1 MSTWYTAL
9 RILPFIFPNFI
20 AKQLEDIHACLP
32 SGWTAVETSSAPP
45 TSKYYETLDS
55 RFINPDITLYSSRR
69 LDSANTNAYRTD
81 DMETFILTK
90 PCDGFSDSGDVEKDG
105 IHAQEIRG
113 QLITYLTAMQASQY
127 RTHGFGALIVE
138 DRCRLLH
145 HNRRRILVTES
156 FSLSSPYL
164 SQFFWCFS
172 RSTPAVRGID
182 TTFTLISNPSDNIRH
197 MLNAQH
203 IWEVNVGGA
212 EAFLIGEPFT
222 TTHTHALGRGTRCF
236 IALDASGNKCVL
248 KDVWRI
254 ERYHPEGETYAKL
267 HEAGVQGIPRV
278 VQAGDAVDE
287 VGAHRCGRLVHY
299 RIVLG
304 VVGRP
309 LTEFRSTYEL
319 CSCMLDILKGTVYPS
334 FLVYTQ

>member
-1 MSTWYTAL
+1 M
-9 RILPFIFPNFI
+9 PFIIFI
-20 AKQLEDIHACLP
+20 YFKAKQLEDIQACLP
-32 SGWTAVETSSAPP
+32 SGWTAVDTSSVPP
-45 TSKYYETLDS
+45 TSKYYEPLDS
-55 RFINPDITLYSSRR
+55 RLINPDITLYSPRR
-69 LDSANTNAYRTD
+69 LDGANTNTYRTE

-90 PCDGFSDSGDVEKDG
+90 PYDGFSDSGDVEKDG
-105 IHAQEIRG
+105 IHAQETRG

-127 RTHGFGALIVE
+127 RTHGFGVLIVE

-156 FSLSSPYL
+156 FPLSSPDL
-164 SQFFWCFS
+164 AQFLWRFS

-182 TTFTLISNPSDNIRH
+182 TTFTLVSDPSDDIRH
-197 MLNAQH
+197 ILKAQH
-203 IWEVNVGGA
+203 IWKADVGG

-236 IALDASGNKCVL
+236 IALDASGNECVL

-267 HEAGVQGIPRV
+267 HEANVQGIPCV
-278 VQAGDAVDE
+278 VQAGDVVNSDG

-304 VVGRP
+304 VFGRL
-309 LTEFRSTYEL
+309 LTEFHSTYEL
-319 CSCMLDILKGTVYPS
+319 CSCILDILKGTLYS
-334 FLVYTQ
+334 SSLLYTQ